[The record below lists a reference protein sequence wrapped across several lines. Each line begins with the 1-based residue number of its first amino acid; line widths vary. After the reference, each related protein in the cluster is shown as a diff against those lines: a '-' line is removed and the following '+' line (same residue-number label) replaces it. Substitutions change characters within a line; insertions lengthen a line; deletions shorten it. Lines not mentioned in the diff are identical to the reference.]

1 MKNKKQRRH
10 PYLINWI
17 VLGLIILMIIALSL
31 TLFYYITNQN
41 LIAAHESI
49 ETEATQTTSND
60 LSEFSLPGF
69 TKE

>member
-1 MKNKKQRRH
+1 
-10 PYLINWI
+10 
-17 VLGLIILMIIALSL
+17 MIIALSL